1 MTVGHQSSPAFIWPG
16 SWRKRCIAAHGT
28 PSSSAAASGD
38 IDGSSRVTA

>member
-16 SWRKRCIAAHGT
+16 SWRNTCIAAHGT
-28 PSSSAAASGD
+28 PSSSAAARGD